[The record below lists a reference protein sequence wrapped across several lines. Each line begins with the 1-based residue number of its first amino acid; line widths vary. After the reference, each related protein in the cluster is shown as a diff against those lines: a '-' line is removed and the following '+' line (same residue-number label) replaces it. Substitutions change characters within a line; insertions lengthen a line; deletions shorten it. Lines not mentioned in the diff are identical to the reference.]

1 MTTIIEDIKIL
12 TTHNEPHL
20 AIKKYLH
27 SSQFLQIVFLLNIY
41 ERGMESS
48 LINEDLASVRFL
60 SNIIQRFTTS
70 NFYRSNTCNFP
81 VHFSQRILKLFKET
95 NYCFYG
101 IEHSILDLDN
111 TLKKHLHLNKDDD
124 INDILNQITPSFDF
138 LVKESLCFEISD
150 YNHYSLAKVSNK

>member
-20 AIKKYLH
+20 AIKQYLH
-27 SSQFLQIVFLLNIY
+27 SSQFLQIVYLLNIY

-81 VHFSQRILKLFKET
+81 VHFSQRILNEF
-95 NYCFYG
+95 
-101 IEHSILDLDN
+101 
-111 TLKKHLHLNKDDD
+111 LNPP
-124 INDILNQITPSFDF
+124 NNSRVFNLCC
-138 LVKESLCFEISD
+138 SLPVID
-150 YNHYSLAKVSNK
+150 THI